1 MRTFAEI
8 TAALA
13 VHPSVPGFQTLS
25 IFVNGTVSVL
35 YRYGTVQF
43 RGEPEF
49 IAWLFPTASIQEAP

>member
-1 MRTFAEI
+1 MRTFAELI
-8 TAALA
+8 TALA
-13 VHPSVPGFQTLS
+13 AHPSVPGFQSLS
-25 IFVNGTVSVL
+25 IFANGTVSVL